1 MKLQQLGQHQNTSA
15 VLSENE
21 VIIAAAGGGKTTRIV
36 NRVLKSPAERAAV
49 LTYTQVNTTEI
60 VRKIYSENAAIPP
73 HVEIWSWYSFL
84 LREMARPY
92 QSFMHNKRIDGLL
105 WCNERSVPY
114 VAEKYTQR
122 FYFAHDRF
130 IYSDKLAQ
138 FVVACNQSSNGAVIR
153 RIEQRFDRIYIDEI
167 QDMAGYDLEV
177 IELLLKSSVNLTM
190 VGDYRQATFS
200 TNNAAK
206 NKQFKGVNIIN
217 KFKQWEK
224 TKLLALT
231 FESKT
236 YRSNQTIA
244 NFADTLFP
252 DIPLTTSTNTE
263 VTGHDGVF
271 VITSSMVEDY
281 VKNFNPQVLRYDKRT
296 SCKGLDESAR
306 NYGECK
312 GLTFNRILI
321 FPNGKAT
328 KWLTTGNYSHIEASA
343 AKMYVGITRAR
354 HSVTFVLDKK
364 TAITNLS
371 KAEW

>member
-1 MKLQQLGQHQNTSA
+1 MKLQQPGQYQNTST
-15 VLSENE
+15 VPSNNE

-36 NRVLKSPAERAAV
+36 NRVLKSPAERAAL
-49 LTYTQVNTTEI
+49 LTYTQVNTEEI
-60 VRKIYSENAAIPP
+60 GRKIYSENAAIPP
-73 HVEIWSWYSFL
+73 HVEVWSWFSFL

-92 QSFMHNKRIDGLL
+92 QSCLHNKRIDGLL
-105 WCNERSVPY
+105 WCNERSAPY
-114 VAEKYTQR
+114 IAEKDTEK
-122 FYFAHDRF
+122 FYFSQNRY

-138 FVVACNQSSNGAVIR
+138 FVVTCNQASKGAVIR

-190 VGDYRQATFS
+190 VGDHRQATFS

-217 KFKQWEK
+217 KFKLWEK
-224 TKLLALT
+224 AKLLAVS
-231 FESKT
+231 FESET
-236 YRSNQTIA
+236 HRCNQTIA

-252 DIPLTTSTNTE
+252 DIPKTTSTNSL

-281 VKNFNPQVLRYDKRT
+281 VKKFQPQVLRYDKRT
-296 SCKGLDESAR
+296 SCNGLDEIAR

-312 GLTFNRILI
+312 GLTFNRVLI

-328 KWLTTGNYSHIEASA
+328 KWLSTGNYSHIEASA

-354 HSVTFVLDKK
+354 HSVAFVLDKK
-364 TAITNLS
+364 TAIANLNN
-371 KAEW
+371 AEW